1 ASAPWGTVASN
12 CASCGGL
19 LGWGLADGREMDRC
33 GDPAAADSRD
43 LRGEVDVF
51 TTAADPAPWDVVAL
65 GPVVDDL
72 GLTPHRPG
80 HLGDCALARL
90 PARGVDVA
98 VNLR

>member
-51 TTAADPAPWDVVAL
+51 TTAAAPAPRDVAAL
-65 GPVVDDL
+65 VRLADDM
-72 GLTPHRPG
+72 GLHPQRPG
-80 HLGDCALARL
+80 PLGDRALARL